1 MYKHKNIYCHK
12 TLGVIGHK
20 VLMEACMVQ
29 ACHTPQRPLQNH
41 PSGHL
46 GGWAMAVV
54 GRGNTE
60 WTSKSGQNYL
70 PIPEPLTMASC
81 RKDWKVISAESSLM
95 SLQLPNRSRNWTE
108 LTHGFCEQSNYL
120 ACCIKGKHTSYWCRW
135 HDGILWCSVVNL
147 FSFFKFIYF
156 FNFFFIGYE
165 RSGFEQPCDRVSLQT
180 PTWCHCYC
188 AWTKPIWDWCLVM
201 DGGQKY
207 VCAQWRTRS
216 TIRHCRKTDRQTL
229 TSPSDSVLCLIG
241 S

>member
-1 MYKHKNIYCHK
+1 MEKHKNIYCHK

-20 VLMEACMVQ
+20 VLMEACMVR

-70 PIPEPLTMASC
+70 PIPEPLTRASC

-108 LTHGFCEQSNYL
+108 LTHGFCEQSKYL

-156 FNFFFIGYE
+156 FNFFFYRIWTVRLWTALRPCFASNTYMMSLLLCMDKAHL
-165 RSGFEQPCDRVSLQT
+165 RLVSGHGRRPEVCLCPVKD
-180 PTWCHCYC
+180 
-188 AWTKPIWDWCLVM
+188 PIHHQAL
-201 DGGQKY
+201 
-207 VCAQWRTRS
+207 S
-216 TIRHCRKTDRQTL
+216 
-229 TSPSDSVLCLIG
+229 
-241 S
+241 